1 MFDIGFWELCLICVL
16 ALLIFGPERLPGVAR
31 SAGLWVGRARR
42 MFNSVK
48 QEIDQELRLQEAQ
61 EAIRKSQEQSLYN
74 FLEEEPKTNS
84 AKSTES
90 TEQKRT

>member
-1 MFDIGFWELCLICVL
+1 MFDIGFWELCLICVV

-31 SAGLWVGRARR
+31 SVGLWVGRARR

-61 EAIRKSQEQSLYN
+61 DAIKKSQELSLHDIV
-74 FLEEEPKTNS
+74 EEPEK
-84 AKSTES
+84 
-90 TEQKRT
+90 KRT